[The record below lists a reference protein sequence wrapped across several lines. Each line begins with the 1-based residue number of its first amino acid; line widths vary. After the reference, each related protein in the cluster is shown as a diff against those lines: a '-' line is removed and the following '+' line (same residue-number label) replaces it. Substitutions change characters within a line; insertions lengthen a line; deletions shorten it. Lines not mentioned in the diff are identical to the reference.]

1 LKQDACEGCE
11 SKKVEIPGKARMYAR
26 VRNRIKK
33 REGKAPQ
40 TMKAKGETKLIEAN
54 ARKSRGDGEM
64 SPFDLGCEMTEAAHA
79 EASEECCSADFATHS
94 L

>member
-11 SKKVEIPGKARMYAR
+11 SKKVEIPGKAHMCAR

-40 TMKAKGETKLIEAN
+40 TTKAMGKTKLIEGN
-54 ARKSRGDGEM
+54 A
-64 SPFDLGCEMTEAAHA
+64 
-79 EASEECCSADFATHS
+79 
-94 L
+94 